1 MNAEGD
7 VNYKDSQKFA
17 QHMGDKN
24 EAVSEFAKHKSL
36 AEQRH
41 FLPVYAVRQELL
53 KIIRE
58 NQIVIIVGET
68 GSGKTTQLTQVYMYM
83 YTHMYVISVRKTM
96 VTMCVVVPKAVC
108 DCLCC
113 SS

>member
-83 YTHMYVISVRKTM
+83 YVSSVRETM
-96 VTMCVVVPKAVC
+96 VTMCVCVVVQKAVC